1 MREMAAQAA
10 ISLIYVWK
18 QNEKVSK
25 RNPVAVLRQGLNIC
39 TGWDLHMLVYSVLN
53 IVSVA
58 NSILNELADNVGVV
72 VEIK

>member
-1 MREMAAQAA
+1 MIEMAAQAA
-10 ISLIYVWK
+10 ISIIYVWK

-25 RNPVAVLRQGLNIC
+25 RNPVAILRQGLNIC
-39 TGWDLHMLVYSVLN
+39 TGWELHMLVYSVLN

>member
-25 RNPVAVLRQGLNIC
+25 RNPVAILRQGLNIC
-39 TGWDLHMLVYSVLN
+39 TGWELHMLVYSVLN

-58 NSILNELADNVGVV
+58 NSILNELADNVGVI

>member
-1 MREMAAQAA
+1 MAAQAA

-25 RNPVAVLRQGLNIC
+25 RNPVAILRQGLNIC
-39 TGWDLHMLVYSVLN
+39 TGWELHMLVYSVLN

>member
-25 RNPVAVLRQGLNIC
+25 RNPVAILRQGLNIC
-39 TGWDLHMLVYSVLN
+39 TGWELHMLVYSVLN
-53 IVSVA
+53 VVGLAYSL
-58 NSILNELADNVGVV
+58 LNELTDYVGVT
-72 VEIK
+72 VEVE

>member
-25 RNPVAVLRQGLNIC
+25 RNPVAILRQGLNIC
-39 TGWDLHMLVYSVLN
+39 TGWELHMLVYSVLN

>member
-1 MREMAAQAA
+1 MAAWAA
-10 ISLIYVWK
+10 ISLIYVCK

-25 RNPVAVLRQGLNIC
+25 RNPVAILRQGLNIC
-39 TGWDLHMLVYSVLN
+39 TGWELHMLVYSVLN